1 MLTMPDRPA
10 DRGYEP
16 RITGNI
22 NFNRTIV
29 NMTDFS
35 SLRRTMV
42 DTQLRTNKI
51 TDERILTSMLEIPRE
66 LFVPEEKAPL
76 AYIDEDI
83 QLSGGRCLPEPM
95 IIARLIQM
103 AKISSDDV
111 VLDVA
116 CATGY
121 SSAVVGR
128 IATAVVA
135 LDSHAE
141 LAAAATKN
149 LASLGLD
156 NVVVETGPIEAGWP
170 DQAPFDVIL
179 INGACEKVPDALLEQ
194 LSDPG
199 RLCAIDCGGDGP
211 GVARIWNKTDAV
223 VSSRVVFDANVPR
236 LPEFN
241 RPRSFSFQ

>member
-1 MLTMPDRPA
+1 
-10 DRGYEP
+10 
-16 RITGNI
+16 
-22 NFNRTIV
+22 
-29 NMTDFS
+29 MTDFS

-51 TDERILTSMLEIPRE
+51 TDERILSSMLEIPRE

-128 IATAVVA
+128 IATGTIATGHGAIIACVA
-135 LDSHAE
+135 
-141 LAAAATKN
+141 
-149 LASLGLD
+149 
-156 NVVVETGPIEAGWP
+156 I
-170 DQAPFDVIL
+170 
-179 INGACEKVPDALLEQ
+179 
-194 LSDPG
+194 
-199 RLCAIDCGGDGP
+199 AIGTHKS
-211 GVARIWNKTDAV
+211 V
-223 VSSRVVFDANVPR
+223 
-236 LPEFN
+236 
-241 RPRSFSFQ
+241 